1 MRPVL
6 LLFALAFVLN
16 TIGCGSSSPPA
27 AKTEETAKPKQEAPP
42 AVKDNTGL
50 LPVAGRVSATV
61 VPSHL
66 LDIAALPGGTIGD
79 YKVGRK
85 KYQLFIIE
93 ADSNQ
98 KAAFMDTDLRDALKN
113 PEYIAYMGGYF
124 GEHSGTPI
132 YGFAKLQYLAGVVGL
147 PKDEADPIARQLA
160 ARLH

>member
-6 LLFALAFVLN
+6 LLFALASALS
-16 TIGCGSSSPPA
+16 TIGCGSSSPSA
-27 AKTEETAKPKQEAPP
+27 AKTEEAARPKDEAPP
-42 AVKDNTGL
+42 VKDNTGL
-50 LPVAGRVSATV
+50 LPAAGRVSATV
-61 VPSHL
+61 VPNHL
-66 LDIAALPGGTIGD
+66 LEIPALPGGTIGD
-79 YKVGRK
+79 YKVGKK

-124 GEHSGTPI
+124 GEHNGTPV